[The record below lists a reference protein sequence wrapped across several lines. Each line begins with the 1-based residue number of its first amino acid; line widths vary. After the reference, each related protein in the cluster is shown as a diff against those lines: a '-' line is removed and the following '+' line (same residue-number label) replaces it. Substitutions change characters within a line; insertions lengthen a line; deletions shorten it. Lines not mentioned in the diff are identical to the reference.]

1 MATMVA
7 PTNAEHAVME
17 AVRECG
23 ERLMVQALIPEV
35 SRRTHLSE
43 RAVRAI
49 VWALIAQ
56 GQLDLANRHLVP
68 AY

>member
-1 MATMVA
+1 MATTVA
-7 PTNAEHAVME
+7 PKNAEHAVID
-17 AVRECG
+17 AVREYG
-23 ERLMVQALIPEV
+23 EHFTVQTFIPEV

-56 GQLDLANRHLVP
+56 GQLDLTNRHLILV
-68 AY
+68 

>member
-7 PTNAEHAVME
+7 PTNAEHAVMD
-17 AVRECG
+17 AVREYG
-23 ERLMVQALIPEV
+23 HLTVQDFIPEV

-56 GQLDLANRHLVP
+56 GQLDITNRHLVLV
-68 AY
+68 